1 MRSDICNLL
10 PWALGDF
17 CCGGGSR
24 FSPPSSSSPSLP
36 PDDVMDDH
44 GGDRATCGLV
54 RGLKRQS
61 AAATGALAIVCAP
74 GSGGTCSPLTTHPS
88 THPPIPLPTPLPTH
102 PPILPQCSQEEQP
115 NHCAQL
121 CSGSAG
127 RWVWDSHKLFLEA
140 NKQVCSKDFDYAQ
153 NKHPNPTTETHG
165 WTLGSIPR
173 LEATF
178 LNALG

>member
-88 THPPIPLPTPLPTH
+88 IHPPIHPSTH
-102 PPILPQCSQEEQP
+102 PSIHPFIDPILPHPIHPSHP
-115 NHCAQL
+115 AASHL
-121 CSGSAG
+121 SPHPVLLPRYRGFPSRSVPMPVPTSHHRSGSPKVRLRSVAPQ
-127 RWVWDSHKLFLEA
+127 SLLPLCIHSL
-140 NKQVCSKDFDYAQ
+140 Q
-153 NKHPNPTTETHG
+153 
-165 WTLGSIPR
+165 PR
-173 LEATF
+173 L
-178 LNALG
+178 